1 MNINRTKVINGI
13 NRHIEHSELIRA
25 LVAVIPIGILVRLRI
40 CYMIPLSEVP
50 VGRSIIKEKKSRGW
64 VRLLGDCVVVVESF
78 NYSSVVCSIV
88 CSEFGYPIIRL
99 KSQKGKD
106 IKTAIS
112 FNHIHGWS
120 EMEVKDLVLY
130 MGYEYRM
137 PLFSKYLSG
146 VLELR
151 TL

>member
-1 MNINRTKVINGI
+1 MNRTKVIKGI
-13 NRHIEHSELIRA
+13 NRNIEHSELIRA
-25 LVAVIPIGILVRLRI
+25 LVAVIPIEILVRLRI
-40 CYMIPLSEVP
+40 GYMVPLSEVP
-50 VGRSIIKEKKSRGW
+50 VGRSIIKKKSGW
-64 VRLLGDCVVVVESF
+64 VTLLGDCVVVVESF
-78 NYSSVVCSIV
+78 NACSVVCSIV

-106 IKTAIS
+106 IKTAIY

-137 PLFSKYLSG
+137 PLYGKFISG
-146 VLELR
+146 GSVIKGVS
-151 TL
+151 